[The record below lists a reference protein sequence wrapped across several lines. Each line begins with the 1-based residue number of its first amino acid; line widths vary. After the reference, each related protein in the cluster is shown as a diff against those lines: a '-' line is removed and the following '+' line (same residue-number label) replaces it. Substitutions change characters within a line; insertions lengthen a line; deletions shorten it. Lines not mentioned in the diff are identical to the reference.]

1 MNAKNKYL
9 ILILIIILSILFTG
23 CINISDVASMNGETK
38 DLKVHYI
45 DVGQGD
51 AILIQKDGENMLID
65 AGENEY
71 GEVVVDYLKK
81 NNVSKIDYIIGTH
94 PHSDHIGGLDT
105 VIQNFDINKVIMPK
119 VNHTTKTF
127 EDVLLAIKEKDLKLT
142 LPKVGNTYQLGDAKW
157 TILSPNREEYD
168 SLNNYS
174 IVIRLESKNNSFLF
188 TGDAESQSEKEM
200 LESNERS
207 ALAADVLK
215 IGHHGSSSSTTD
227 EFLQAVQPKC
237 AVIQLGRDNSYGHP
251 HKETLEKLEK
261 NQIEVFRTDLNGTII
276 AISDGEHMK
285 FQFENKEESTTKV
298 EEQYIGNKNTKILHL
313 QSCNQLPAKHN
324 RIYFQ
329 SKKEAIEQGYKLHE
343 VCQP

>member
-1 MNAKNKYL
+1 ML
-9 ILILIIILSILFTG
+9 LSILFAG
-23 CINISDVASMNGETK
+23 CANISTIGSDDENLK
-38 DLKVHYI
+38 DLKIHYI

-71 GEVVVDYLKK
+71 GKVVVNYLKK

-105 VIQNFDINKVIMPK
+105 VIQNFEVDKVIMPK

-127 EDVLLAIKEKDLKLT
+127 EDVLLAIKEKNLKLVF
-142 LPKVGNTYQLGDAKW
+142 PKVGDIHKLGDAKW
-157 TILSPNREEYD
+157 TILAPNGEEYD

-174 IVIRLESKNNSFLF
+174 IVIRLQYKNNSFLF

-200 LESNERS
+200 LESNEKS
-207 ALAADVLK
+207 SLVADVLK

-227 EFLQAVQPKC
+227 EFLQAVQPKF
-237 AVIQLGRDNSYGHP
+237 AVIQLGKDNSYGHP
-251 HKETLEKLEK
+251 HKETLKKLK
-261 NQIEVFRTDLNGTII
+261 RNQIEVFRTDLNGTIV
-276 AISDGEHMK
+276 ATSDGERIE
-285 FQFENKEESTTKV
+285 FQFENQEGNTLKV
-298 EEQYIGNKNTKILHL
+298 EEQYIGNKNTKILH
-313 QSCNQLPAKHN
+313 SKNCSQLPVEHN

-329 SKKEAIEQGYKLHE
+329 SKEEAIEQGYRQHE
-343 VCQP
+343 ACQP